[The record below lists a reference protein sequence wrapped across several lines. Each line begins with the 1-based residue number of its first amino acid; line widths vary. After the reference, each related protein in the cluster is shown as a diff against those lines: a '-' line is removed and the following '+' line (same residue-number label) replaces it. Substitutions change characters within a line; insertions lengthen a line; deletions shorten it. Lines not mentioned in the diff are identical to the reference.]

1 MKRLGL
7 CVVLA
12 AAFLL
17 AGCGTSLGQT
27 AVSQA
32 QEQPVTLTWMM
43 PQTHYRGFVKDL
55 LEKFEAEYPSIRIEV
70 QVIPDNQW
78 TTLVKTKTA
87 VGETPDMIRIDR
99 ELIVD
104 IGPEHFVEFGSEQP
118 WYSRVL
124 PEQLENKKIDGK
136 LYGLPVGSTSS
147 LGLIYN
153 RQLFEQYGISL
164 PSNFE
169 ELCQVCEEF
178 KAEGITPLYASDKDS
193 WTTQIAFNVAFS
205 QVASPETW
213 EQLQDGSLRWSD
225 VPEFEQ
231 ALEDIASLRTRGYT
245 NPDYL
250 TTSYES
256 AVNAMARGEVAMF
269 VSGQFFVNDVQVINP
284 DADLMMVPLPYQ
296 KDILTIVQG
305 PGQISVFRDSP
316 NREQAEIFLNWFSQ
330 AENMDVF
337 NKGWN
342 HMPVYRDQQLQL
354 NEWQQNLYENY
365 MKPGKTVLQ
374 VVEQLA
380 GIDFNDL
387 WSYQQEMLAGTITA
401 RQALEKW
408 DDSFSSQLQ
417 AMQRSN

>member
-1 MKRLGL
+1 M
-7 CVVLA
+7 
-12 AAFLL
+12 
-17 AGCGTSLGQT
+17 
-27 AVSQA
+27 
-32 QEQPVTLTWMM
+32 
-43 PQTHYRGFVKDL
+43 
-55 LEKFEAEYPSIRIEV
+55 
-70 QVIPDNQW
+70 
-78 TTLVKTKTA
+78 
-87 VGETPDMIRIDR
+87 
-99 ELIVD
+99 
-104 IGPEHFVEFGSEQP
+104 
-118 WYSRVL
+118 

-213 EQLQDGSLRWSD
+213 EQLQNGSLRWSD